1 MFQTLRRWEAYP
13 RKPIPYIVCLQDSEA
28 RDLKTNEIIVITN
41 IHVHVS
47 SHCNL
52 MIMNF
57 MQINFVNIGIAN
69 THFNTPNFRLNEHYT
84 PIFKRKHLR
93 YVTLQQK
100 KKLPDSPPSF
110 SKLLL

>member
-1 MFQTLRRWEAYP
+1 MFRTLRRWEAYP
-13 RKPIPYIVCLQDSEA
+13 RKPIPYIVCLQDSEV

-41 IHVHVS
+41 IHERVS

-57 MQINFVNIGIAN
+57 MQINVVNIGIAN
-69 THFNTPNFRLNEHYT
+69 SHNFTKPIFRLNEHYT

-93 YVTLQQK
+93 SAT
-100 KKLPDSPPSF
+100 
-110 SKLLL
+110 